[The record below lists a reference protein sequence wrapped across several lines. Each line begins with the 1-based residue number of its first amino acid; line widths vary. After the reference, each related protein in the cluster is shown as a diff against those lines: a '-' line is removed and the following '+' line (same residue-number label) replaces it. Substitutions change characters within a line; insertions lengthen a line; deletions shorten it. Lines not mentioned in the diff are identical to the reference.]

1 MTIYTALTFANS
13 AVLWGLLALAI
24 PVIIHLFNFRRV
36 KRVQFSNIALLKK
49 VKEESSSKRKPV
61 ELLILLSRLLFL
73 AFLIFAFAQPIFK
86 DNANDQELSD
96 EVLIYLDNS
105 LSMDMPVSSQQSAF
119 DRAYS
124 LSTGVVDAYPE
135 SAKFKFLENGYGNS
149 LNTSYTASTIKDR
162 FTELELSGVGRS
174 MDEIQS
180 RIAASGFRGDV
191 YLISDFQKSRE
202 NELGNIASD
211 SLRNYYLMPIEGE
224 NNSNLY
230 FDTAYLENSFLLGA
244 MKNNL
249 KVVLKNEGAEDF
261 EDVNLRLFFDD
272 QLASTALL
280 NVAAN
285 GITEHIF
292 EIDQSAKGLNNA
304 KVTLDDSK
312 VLFDNEYFL
321 TLNNIEKVIV
331 HEVKGPDSNGFIEQ
345 LYADNELFNYKA
357 FNANNIDNNELL
369 QSDIIILN
377 QLSDFS
383 NQLISALK
391 TFLEKN
397 GTVLII
403 PSAESNF
410 QTFSQLGLTIRF
422 DSDERLGL
430 GQPNF
435 QNPFFDGVFENTK
448 EAIAMPEA
456 SITYRLINSELGVL
470 NFKNGREFLSKAE
483 LPLGNAYVFSSDFS
497 AEATSFP
504 SHSLFVPVMYKL
516 ALGSK
521 VNLSKLYYLTDEQT
535 MVYPLEESLT
545 ANDIVTLSDG
555 ENKITPDQRISG
567 KSLIMEIPKDELKAG
582 HYNILKGET
591 ELGTI
596 AFNQSKAESSVDRHS
611 IDELETIAQAKNIN
625 LIQAEDG
632 IEVNRELTA
641 GIKGINLWKYA
652 LMLGLLFLF
661 AEVIL
666 IRYL

>member
-1 MTIYTALTFANS
+1 MTIYTALTFANP

-73 AFLIFAFAQPIFK
+73 AFLILAFAQPIFK

-261 EDVNLRLFFDD
+261 EDVNVRLFFDD
-272 QLASTALL
+272 QLSSTALV
-280 NVAAN
+280 NVPAN
-285 GITEHIF
+285 GIKEHIF
-292 EIDQSAKGLNNA
+292 EVDQSATGLNKA

-321 TLNNIEKVIV
+321 TLNNIERVIV
-331 HEVKGPDSNGFIEQ
+331 HEVKGPGSNDFIEQ
-345 LYADNELFNYKA
+345 LYADNELFNYQA

-403 PSAESNF
+403 PSVESNF

>member
-1 MTIYTALTFANS
+1 LTIYTALTFANP

-73 AFLIFAFAQPIFK
+73 AFLILAFAQPIFK

-261 EDVNLRLFFDD
+261 EDVNVRLFFDD
-272 QLASTALL
+272 QLSSTALV
-280 NVAAN
+280 NVPAN
-285 GITEHIF
+285 GIKEHIF
-292 EIDQSAKGLNNA
+292 EVDQSATGLNKA

-321 TLNNIEKVIV
+321 TLNNIERVIV
-331 HEVKGPDSNGFIEQ
+331 HEVKGPGSNDFIEQ
-345 LYADNELFNYKA
+345 LYADNELFNYQA

>member
-1 MTIYTALTFANS
+1 MTIYTALTFANP

-73 AFLIFAFAQPIFK
+73 AFLILAFAQPIFK

-285 GITEHIF
+285 GITEHVF
-292 EIDQSAKGLNNA
+292 EIDQSTKGLNNA

-391 TFLEKN
+391 TFLERN

-403 PSAESNF
+403 PSVESNF

-435 QNPFFDGVFENTK
+435 QNPFFDGVFENTN

-483 LPLGNAYVFSSDFS
+483 LTLGNAYVFSSDFS

-582 HYNILKGET
+582 HYTILKGET

-596 AFNQSKAESSVDRHS
+596 AFNQSKAESSVERHS

>member
-1 MTIYTALTFANS
+1 M
-13 AVLWGLLALAI
+13 
-24 PVIIHLFNFRRV
+24 
-36 KRVQFSNIALLKK
+36 
-49 VKEESSSKRKPV
+49 
-61 ELLILLSRLLFL
+61 
-73 AFLIFAFAQPIFK
+73 
-86 DNANDQELSD
+86 
-96 EVLIYLDNS
+96 
-105 LSMDMPVSSQQSAF
+105 
-119 DRAYS
+119 
-124 LSTGVVDAYPE
+124 
-135 SAKFKFLENGYGNS
+135 
-149 LNTSYTASTIKDR
+149 
-162 FTELELSGVGRS
+162 
-174 MDEIQS
+174 
-180 RIAASGFRGDV
+180 
-191 YLISDFQKSRE
+191 
-202 NELGNIASD
+202 
-211 SLRNYYLMPIEGE
+211 
-224 NNSNLY
+224 
-230 FDTAYLENSFLLGA
+230 
-244 MKNNL
+244 
-249 KVVLKNEGAEDF
+249 
-261 EDVNLRLFFDD
+261 
-272 QLASTALL
+272 
-280 NVAAN
+280 NVPAN
-285 GITEHIF
+285 GIKEHIF
-292 EIDQSAKGLNNA
+292 EVDQSATGLNKA

-321 TLNNIEKVIV
+321 TLNNIERVIV
-331 HEVKGPDSNGFIEQ
+331 HEVKGPGSNDFIEQ
-345 LYADNELFNYKA
+345 LYADNELFNYQA

>member
-1 MTIYTALTFANS
+1 MTIYTALTFANP

-73 AFLIFAFAQPIFK
+73 AFLILAFAQPIFK

-261 EDVNLRLFFDD
+261 EDVNVRLFFDD
-272 QLASTALL
+272 QLSSTALV
-280 NVAAN
+280 NVPAN
-285 GITEHIF
+285 GIKEHIF
-292 EIDQSAKGLNNA
+292 EVDQSATGLNKA

-321 TLNNIEKVIV
+321 TLNNIERVIV
-331 HEVKGPDSNGFIEQ
+331 HEVKGPGSNDFIEQ
-345 LYADNELFNYKA
+345 LYADNELFNYQA

>member
-1 MTIYTALTFANS
+1 MTIYTVLTFANP

-24 PVIIHLFNFRRV
+24 PIIIHLFNFRRV

-61 ELLILLSRLLFL
+61 ELLILLSRLLFI
-73 AFLIFAFAQPIFK
+73 AFLILTFAQPIFK
-86 DNANDQELSD
+86 DKANDQQLSD

-124 LSTGVVDAYPE
+124 LSAGVVDAYPE
-135 SAKFKFLENGYGNS
+135 SAQFRFLENGYGNS

-174 MDEIQS
+174 MAEIQS
-180 RIAASGFRGDV
+180 RIAANGFKGDV
-191 YLISDFQKSRE
+191 YLISDFQKNNE
-202 NELGNIASD
+202 NELASIASD
-211 SLRNYYLMPIEGE
+211 TLRNYYLMPIEGD
-224 NNSNLY
+224 NDSNLY

-249 KVVLKNEGAEDF
+249 KVVLKNEGSEDF
-261 EDVNLRLFFDD
+261 KDVNLRLFFDG

-280 NVAAN
+280 NVSAN
-285 GITEHIF
+285 GIKEHVF
-292 EIDQSAKGLNNA
+292 EVDQSAKGLNKA
-304 KVTLDDSK
+304 RVTLDDSK

-321 TLNNIEKVIV
+321 TLNNIGKVVV
-331 HEVKGPDSNGFIEQ
+331 HEVKGPASNRYIEQ
-345 LYADNELFNYKA
+345 LYAENELFNYQA

-383 NQLISALK
+383 NQLISALN
-391 TFLEKN
+391 TFLERN

-403 PSAESNF
+403 PAAESNF
-410 QTFSQLGLTIRF
+410 QTFSQLGLNIRF

-435 QNPFFDGVFENTK
+435 QNPFFDGVFENTN

-456 SITYRLINSELGVL
+456 SITFRLMNSELGVL
-470 NFKNGREFLSKAE
+470 SFKNGREFLSKAE
-483 LPLGNAYVFSSDFS
+483 LSLGNAYFFASDFS
-497 AEATSFP
+497 ANSTSFP
-504 SHSLFVPVMYKL
+504 NHSLFVPVMYKL

-521 VNLSKLYYLTDEQT
+521 VNLSKLYYVTDEQT
-535 MVYPLEESLT
+535 MVYPLEENLT

-555 ENKITPDQRISG
+555 QRKITPDQRISG
-567 KSLIMEIPKDELKAG
+567 KNLIMEIPKDELSAG
-582 HYNILKGET
+582 HYTILKGET
-591 ELGTI
+591 TLGTI
-596 AFNQSKAESSVDRHS
+596 AFNQSKAESSMERHS
-611 IDELETIAQAKNIN
+611 FEELEILAQAKHIN
-625 LIQAEDG
+625 VIQAEDG
-632 IEVNRELTA
+632 LEVNRELTA

-652 LMLGLLFLF
+652 LMLGLFFLF
-661 AEVIL
+661 VEVIL

>member
-1 MTIYTALTFANS
+1 LTIYTALTFANS